1 MNWRD
6 VVTDAEH
13 KPAPCKRFVNLILD
27 ADIIAAALEFF
38 GMETT
43 DDEPTKHII
52 NEVLK
57 TSIKAVRQRYFY
69 RVIKEFI
76 ETYIVNGKLYEN
88 HFFNI
93 QALQEWETAQANQPI
108 LADGRYPC
116 RFPGCSSSYKYDGVN
131 RRRHEMSHDP
141 PPTIPEIP
149 AMISIE
155 PDTMDT
161 TFEESEDDIF
171 NYHCG
176 FMNMA
181 LLLRN
186 FMDAIKEG
194 DGERIIRCI
203 KMFLLHFKQDGSG
216 STKYSLEALYQMFQL
231 YALLSPREAHRL
243 KWNRTVNNHGRAGC
257 NVAMDLALEHDNHLV
272 KDMIRGVGANINDK
286 SVRRI
291 CRAFFII
298 KSFLEHL
305 DQEMQVKK
313 ISGEHCKK
321 SVKQDLKKVVK
332 TLQEQNVFEKQLNGG
347 KMFAFPDCPR
357 DYLQL
362 LDTKGLF
369 SWINEHKKNVKLG
382 KRPR

>member
-1 MNWRD
+1 
-6 VVTDAEH
+6 
-13 KPAPCKRFVNLILD
+13 
-27 ADIIAAALEFF
+27 
-38 GMETT
+38 
-43 DDEPTKHII
+43 
-52 NEVLK
+52 
-57 TSIKAVRQRYFY
+57 
-69 RVIKEFI
+69 
-76 ETYIVNGKLYEN
+76 
-88 HFFNI
+88 
-93 QALQEWETAQANQPI
+93 
-108 LADGRYPC
+108 
-116 RFPGCSSSYKYDGVN
+116 
-131 RRRHEMSHDP
+131 
-141 PPTIPEIP
+141 
-149 AMISIE
+149 
-155 PDTMDT
+155 
-161 TFEESEDDIF
+161 
-171 NYHCG
+171 
-176 FMNMA
+176 
-181 LLLRN
+181 
-186 FMDAIKEG
+186 
-194 DGERIIRCI
+194 
-203 KMFLLHFKQDGSG
+203 MFLLHFKQDGSG

-272 KDMIRGVGANINDK
+272 KDMIRGLGANINDK

>member
-38 GMETT
+38 CMETT

-186 FMDAIKEG
+186 FIDAIKEG

-203 KMFLLHFKQDGSG
+203 KCFFYILSKMGVAAP
-216 STKYSLEALYQMFQL
+216 ST
-231 YALLSPREAHRL
+231 P
-243 KWNRTVNNHGRAGC
+243 
-257 NVAMDLALEHDNHLV
+257 
-272 KDMIRGVGANINDK
+272 
-286 SVRRI
+286 
-291 CRAFFII
+291 
-298 KSFLEHL
+298 
-305 DQEMQVKK
+305 
-313 ISGEHCKK
+313 
-321 SVKQDLKKVVK
+321 
-332 TLQEQNVFEKQLNGG
+332 
-347 KMFAFPDCPR
+347 
-357 DYLQL
+357 
-362 LDTKGLF
+362 
-369 SWINEHKKNVKLG
+369 
-382 KRPR
+382 